1 MDIKVI
7 QPNLMLILV
16 LSVGLRRAGG
26 HDISKLRTTEMM
38 QVEIC
43 CPLYS
48 DYIRWIINNYSLFEQ
63 LGPGLKCCKQTA
75 ECSSHD

>member
-1 MDIKVI
+1 MDIKAI
-7 QPNLMLILV
+7 QPTLMWILV
-16 LSVGLRRAGG
+16 LSVGLRRAGL

-48 DYIRWIINNYSLFEQ
+48 DYIRWIRNNYSLFEQ
-63 LGPGLKCCKQTA
+63 LGPGLKC
-75 ECSSHD
+75 